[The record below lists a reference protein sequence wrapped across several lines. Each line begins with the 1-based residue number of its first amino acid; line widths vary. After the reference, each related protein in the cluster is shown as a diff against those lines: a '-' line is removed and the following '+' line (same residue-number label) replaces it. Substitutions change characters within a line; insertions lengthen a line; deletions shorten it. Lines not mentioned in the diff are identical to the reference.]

1 MVSTFDAERQ
11 LQGNG
16 MMTSKTELTRDDIMP
31 MAEYEKIRKDRRREI
46 VAAKRDRRMEIGPV
60 AVCHFESYDSMWQQV
75 HEMLYIEKGGEE
87 QIADELAAYNPLI
100 PKGQELVCTVMFEID
115 EPARRKAFLSKL
127 GGVEEAMTIEFAGET
142 VTGLPE
148 ADVDRTTA
156 DGKASSVQFL
166 HFPFSAAQI
175 EAFRRPGTQVVVGF
189 KHPQYAHL
197 AVMPEATRNALAQDF
212 V

>member
-1 MVSTFDAERQ
+1 
-11 LQGNG
+11 
-16 MMTSKTELTRDDIMP
+16 MTRKTELTRDDIMP
-31 MAEYEKIRKDRRREI
+31 MTEYAKIRKERRREI

-60 AVCHFESYDSMWQQV
+60 AVCHFESYESMWQQV
-75 HEMLYIEKGGEE
+75 HEMLFIEKGGEE
-87 QIADELAAYNPLI
+87 QIADELAAFNPLI

-142 VTGLPE
+142 VMGVPE
-148 ADVDRTTA
+148 EDVDRTTA

-175 EAFRRPGTQVVVGF
+175 AAFREPGTQVLVGF
-189 KHPQYAHL
+189 KHPEYAHL
-197 AVMPEATRNALAQDF
+197 AVMPEATRDALAQDF
-212 V
+212 L